1 MRLRLTTLFLAS
13 RPKFLTASAG
23 PVLVGT
29 AMGYAVSGELQ
40 PLLFVLALAA
50 IMALHAGANI
60 TNDYFDH
67 TSRNDWVNQNVTPFS
82 GGRRYIQEGILSPA
96 ATLLTAVIF
105 LSLGAAAGIIIVLL
119 TRSLFILVIGLA
131 GLLGGYF
138 YAAWPVRLGY
148 RGIGEFVI
156 MLLFGL
162 LPVYGSYY
170 LQTNRIDSLVL
181 LPGMIVGILIFLII
195 FINEFPDFAADG
207 AVGKKTLVV
216 RLGVPASVW
225 VYRIMLITS
234 YVTAS
239 LAMVIDRVMFFP
251 ALLYL
256 FTIPAALIAIKFAN
270 KKELAIPGRYRANQ
284 VTVLLHS
291 LGCLAL
297 TAGFITC
304 SLFAT

>member
-13 RPKFLTASAG
+13 RPKFLAASAG

-40 PLLFVLALAA
+40 PLLFVLALAG
-50 IMALHAGANI
+50 IMALHAGANM

-82 GGRRYIQEGILSPA
+82 GGRRYIQEDILSPA
-96 ATLLTAVIF
+96 ATLVTAVIF
-105 LSLGAAAGIIIVLL
+105 LALGAAAGIIIVLL
-119 TRSLFILVIGLA
+119 TRSLFILVLGLI

-138 YAAWPVRLGY
+138 YTAWPVRLGY

-162 LPVYGSYY
+162 MPVYGSYY
-170 LQTNRIDSLVL
+170 LQTNRIDTLVL
-181 LPGMIVGILIFLII
+181 LPGIIVGILIFLII
-195 FINEFPDFAADG
+195 FINEFPDFAADS

-216 RLGVPASVW
+216 RLGVSASVW
-225 VYRIMLITS
+225 VYRIMLIIS

-239 LAMVIDRVMFFP
+239 LAMAIDRVMFFP

-256 FTIPAALIAIKFAN
+256 FTIPAALVAIKFAN
-270 KKELAIPGRYRANQ
+270 KKELAVPGRYRANQ
-284 VTVLLHS
+284 ITVLLHS

-304 SLFAT
+304 KLFAT